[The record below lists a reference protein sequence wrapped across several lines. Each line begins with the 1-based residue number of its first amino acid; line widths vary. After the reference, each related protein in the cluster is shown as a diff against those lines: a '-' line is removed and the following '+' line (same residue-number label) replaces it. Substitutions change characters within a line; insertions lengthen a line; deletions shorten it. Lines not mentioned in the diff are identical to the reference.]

1 MELLPGLRNDCEE
14 GNISWFPERQKT
26 LIDIISERKPKN
38 LIQIG
43 FNMGHSALLICD
55 IISQMKNN
63 NNYGDDPISI
73 HVFDICEHECTI
85 PNFNI
90 LAEEAKKQN
99 IYLNL
104 IPGSSL
110 ETVPRFMMSNDL
122 LFDFIE
128 IDGCHTFQCLIEDVM
143 NTVPRL
149 KVGGIVYIDD
159 YMSTKGPIPSVNKGI
174 DTINWEGF
182 NTWYIDGAFWAEKKE
197 SNITNEKIM
206 SENYEHVNHP
216 SHYGGET
223 NPYEAIKVIDAWDLG
238 FSLGN
243 TVKYISR
250 AGKKGN
256 DKELQDLKKALWYLQ
271 HHIEQLE
278 NEIKS

>member
-1 MELLPGLRNDCEE
+1 MIELLPGMRNDCTE
-14 GNISWFPERQKT
+14 GNISWFPERQQT
-26 LIDIISERKPKN
+26 LIDIIIERKPKN

-55 IISQMKNN
+55 IIVQMKNKN
-63 NNYGDDPISI
+63 EYGEGPVSI

-90 LAEEAKKQN
+90 LAEEAKKHE

-110 ETVPRFMMSNDL
+110 DTIPKFMMSNDFI
-122 LFDFIE
+122 FDFIE
-128 IDGCHTFQCLIEDVM
+128 VDGCHTFDCVIQDVM
-143 NTVPRL
+143 NTAPRL
-149 KVGGIVYIDD
+149 KVGGLIYIDD
-159 YMSTKGPIPSVNKGI
+159 YRSTRAPIPAVDKGI
-174 DTINWEGF
+174 ETINWEGYK
-182 NTWYIDGAFWAEKKE
+182 TWYIDGAFWAEKQE
-197 SNITNEKIM
+197 SNIL
-206 SENYEHVNHP
+206 ENNMEENKKEQVNHP
-216 SHYGGET
+216 IHYGGKS
-223 NPYEAIKVIDAWDLG
+223 NVYEAIKVIDAWDLG

-250 AGKKGN
+250 AGKKGT

-271 HHIEQLE
+271 HHINQLE
-278 NEIKS
+278 NS